1 MERAA
6 TCTYCDEWVQSFA
19 RCARLESLH
28 RRRESRCMI
37 DRRTLF
43 LQMEPNKKQDSRAG
57 FGRCVSE
64 AVQGLN

>member
-1 MERAA
+1 MDRAA

-43 LQMEPNKKQDSRAG
+43 LQMEPNKKQDSRTQTHP
-57 FGRCVSE
+57 VSE
-64 AVQGLN
+64 AVHGLN